1 MRVRARACVCVRE
14 GGRREGGKAGWREG
28 GREGRREGDETDTGC
43 VGARGAVSRNQG
55 LRAVCFL
62 NRK

>member
-1 MRVRARACVCVRE
+1 MRACACACVRLRK
-14 GGRREGGKAGWREG
+14 RRGKAGRREG

-62 NRK
+62 KRK